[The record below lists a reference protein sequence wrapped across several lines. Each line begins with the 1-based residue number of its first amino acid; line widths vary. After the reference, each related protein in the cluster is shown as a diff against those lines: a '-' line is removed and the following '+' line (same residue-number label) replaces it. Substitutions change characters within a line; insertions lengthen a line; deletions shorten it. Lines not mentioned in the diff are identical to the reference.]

1 MPNTYAHG
9 ARGRIAWLRAL
20 GGLAA
25 AGLLLTFTYI
35 HTYAQQGDSAVLL
48 GGDGEYYIAALPAGW
63 TRHDASAERDVHHG
77 DWFPAGQ
84 TPARWTDRVTLQ
96 VVPEL
101 AGKAPRTFL
110 DQITNLRGEVCEGTF
125 ATEVETTVLNGF
137 PAGFRII
144 ACTRDTRT
152 NAGAVAVLRVVT
164 GDRALYVSQRVFQVA
179 PFAPGDLPVSGAALE
194 AARAAI
200 EYGLPC
206 RRGDPGRPCPE
217 AWRPVLDGLPADRS
231 LVVFPAP
238 P

>member
-1 MPNTYAHG
+1 MPDTYTHG
-9 ARGRIAWLRAL
+9 ARAPIAWLRAL

-25 AGLLLTFTYI
+25 AGVLLASTY
-35 HTYAQQGDSAVLL
+35 TYAQQGDSAVLL
-48 GGDGEYYIAALPAGW
+48 GGAGEYYIAALPAGW
-63 TRHDASAERDVHHG
+63 AQRDASTEQDVRHG

-84 TPARWTDRVTLQ
+84 TPARWADRITLQ

-110 DQITNLRGEVCEGTF
+110 DQITNLRGEICDGVF
-125 ATEVETTVLNGF
+125 ATEVEIAVLNGF
-137 PAGFRII
+137 ATGFRII

-152 NAGAVAVLRVVT
+152 NTGAVAVLRVVT

-179 PFAPGDLPVSGAALE
+179 PFSPGGFPVSGEALE
-194 AARAAI
+194 AARKAI

-206 RRGDPGRPCPE
+206 RRGDPARPCPK
-217 AWRPVLDGLPADRS
+217 AWHPALDGLPANRS

>member
-1 MPNTYAHG
+1 MSDTYTSWA
-9 ARGRIAWLRAL
+9 RAL
-20 GGLAA
+20 GGWVAA
-25 AGLLLTFTYI
+25 ALLFSSTYV
-35 HTYAQQGDSAVLL
+35 YAQQGDSAVLV

-63 TRHDASAERDVHHG
+63 ARSAATDEPDVRHG

-84 TPARWTDRVTLQ
+84 TPDQWEDRITLQ

-110 DQITNLRGEVCEGTF
+110 DQITNLRREVCEGVF
-125 ATEVETTVLNGF
+125 ATEVETAVLNGF
-137 PAGFRII
+137 ASGFRII

-152 NAGAVAVLRVVT
+152 NTGAVAVLRVVT

-179 PFAPGDLPVSGAALE
+179 PFAPGGLPVSGEALE
-194 AARAAI
+194 AARKII
-200 EYGLPC
+200 EYGLTC
-206 RRGDPGRPCPE
+206 RRGDPLRPCPK
-217 AWRPVLDGLPADRS
+217 AWRPILDGLPAKRS

>member
-1 MPNTYAHG
+1 MANTYIG
-9 ARGRIAWLRAL
+9 RARAI
-20 GGLAA
+20 GGLIA
-25 AGLLLTFTYI
+25 AGLLLVSTY
-35 HTYAQQGDSAVLL
+35 TYAQQGDSAVLL
-48 GGDGEYYIAALPAGW
+48 GGAEEYYIAALPAGW
-63 TRHDASAERDVHHG
+63 TQPDVSAKQDVRHG

-84 TPARWTDRVTLQ
+84 TPAQWADRITLQ

-110 DQITNLRGEVCEGTF
+110 DQITNLRGEVCDGVF
-125 ATEVETTVLNGF
+125 ATEVETAVLNGF
-137 PAGFRII
+137 PTGFRII

-152 NAGAVAVLRVVT
+152 NTGAVAVLRVVT

-179 PFAPGDLPVSGAALE
+179 PFAPGRLPVSGDALE
-194 AARAAI
+194 AARRAI

-206 RRGDPGRPCPE
+206 RRGDPARPCPK
-217 AWRPVLDGLPADRS
+217 AWHPALDGLPAKRN